1 MLLKDKTRN
10 KKLLEELDT
19 QIKQVSSNTTI
30 IKQLYDKTGF
40 NVDMPFTIIKFKP
53 TEYPSIKF
61 NTKKYRYLL
70 FFTYSYVGYREGN
83 KQWNFAYVSNM
94 SKLQSFGTTQYNRSD
109 SYLIIAEKTS
119 MTKSRVQK
127 YPSWYNKEVT
137 LTDYMNTRHKPKP
150 TTYSWSREPELDKS
164 GYTKSLIVKNRIE
177 KYIYNS
183 NDVQTSLQRV
193 KTLETL
199 VKSIISKIDLV
210 TTADVLT
217 DRPSYLLSY
226 FTGSLTTI
234 SNLVCGLV
242 PNRKYTYGEYSL
254 NDFTLMRG
262 KVKKKI
268 SSAITRIK
276 ANTRLAVL
284 RYSEI
289 LSDEVNEICKQI
301 SEV

>member
-1 MLLKDKTRN
+1 MLLKDKARN
-10 KKLLEELDT
+10 RKLVEELDSV
-19 QIKQVSSNTTI
+19 IKTNTSGDTTLF
-30 IKQLYDKTGF
+30 KTLYEKTGF
-40 NVDMPFTIIKFKP
+40 NSNMPFTIIKFKP
-53 TEYPSIKF
+53 TEYPQIKF

-70 FFTYSYVGYREGN
+70 FYTYTYVGYSG
-83 KQWNFAYVSNM
+83 SNILEFVYISSM
-94 SKLQSFGTTQYNRSD
+94 SKLKSIGTTQRNRSD

-127 YPSWYNKEVT
+127 YPSWYSKEVT

-164 GYTKSLIVKNRIE
+164 GYTKSLIIKNRIE

-199 VKSIISKIDLV
+199 VKSIVSKIDLV

-242 PNRKYTYGEYSL
+242 PNRKYTYTNYTL

-262 KVKKKI
+262 KVKKRI

-276 ANTRLAVL
+276 ANTRIAVL
-284 RYSEI
+284 RYSDI
-289 LSDEVNEICKQI
+289 LSDEINEICKQI
-301 SEV
+301 NEV